1 MVKPLSSAAG
11 NPVSALE
18 EKSRLSGILILD
30 DCYGERFT
38 LGVVDVYGSCLC
50 MVIALVSAAKYY
62 CSVLLRKNGNS
73 GEFYSFLVVD
83 WVYHRFVTVKGVAY
97 GKDYGLGFSGGTCS
111 EVLQGKP

>member
-18 EKSRLSGILILD
+18 EKSRLNGILILD

-62 CSVLLRKNGNS
+62 CSVFLQKNGS
-73 GEFYSFLVVD
+73 LGEFYSLLLAG
-83 WVYHRFVTVKGVAY
+83 WVF
-97 GKDYGLGFSGGTCS
+97 
-111 EVLQGKP
+111 